1 MTHLL
6 SPLAE
11 LVASIAALSDKEL
24 LGTVEHL
31 AQAEQHATAHLVA
44 SLAELDRRRLYRDA
58 GCSSLFTYC
67 TQRLHL
73 SEHAAYR
80 RIEAA
85 RVARRFPLILER
97 LSEGAVTLTA
107 VGLVAEHLTPE
118 NHVALLDQIRHQSKR
133 AVESLVAALVPR
145 PDVPASVR
153 RLPQASHSQPVANG
167 SSPTAT
173 PGCVSQ
179 LGLNAG
185 APVAPVVADSENR
198 AADRSDCGDGAA
210 AAGLGLLAPQLAPA
224 PNQWRQRP
232 TILPT
237 APGRYRVQMTIS
249 GETYAKLRRA
259 QDLLRH
265 AVPDGDVPAILDR
278 ALALLVAGLEKTRM
292 AATSRPAFER
302 ASSERAAS
310 RPRMSTTDGRSRHI
324 PAAVKRAVWARD
336 QERCTFEGRQGRC
349 TETGMLEL
357 HHRVPFAVG
366 GSTDAANLELRCR
379 AHNLLDADLF
389 FGISRSVSAGRPA
402 AGAT

>member
-1 MTHLL
+1 MTHAL

-11 LVASIAALSDKEL
+11 LVASIATLSDKEL
-24 LGTVEHL
+24 LGTVEQL
-31 AQAEQHATAHLVA
+31 ARSEQHATAHLVA
-44 SLAELDRRRLYRDA
+44 SLAELDARRLYRDA

-85 RVARRFPLILER
+85 RVARRFPLILE
-97 LSEGAVTLTA
+97 LLGEGAVTLTA
-107 VGLVAEHLTPE
+107 VGLVAEHLTPA

-133 AVESLVAALVPR
+133 AVESLVAALAPR
-145 PDVPASVR
+145 PDVPASIR
-153 RLPQASHSQPVANG
+153 RLPQESHSLASATG
-167 SSPTAT
+167 SSSTAT
-173 PGCVSQ
+173 PGYVS
-179 LGLNAG
+179 LFGLDAG
-185 APVAPVVADSENR
+185 APVAPIVADSESR
-198 AADRSDCGDGAA
+198 AADLSENGDVAA
-210 AAGLGLLAPQLAPA
+210 AARLGILAPPLAPA
-224 PNQWRQRP
+224 SKQWRQRP

-278 ALALLVAGLEKTRM
+278 ALTLLVAGLEKTRM
-292 AATSRPAFER
+292 AATSRPATKR
-302 ASSERAAS
+302 ARS
-310 RPRMSTTDGRSRHI
+310 RSRGSATDRRSRHI
-324 PAAVKRAVWARD
+324 PAAVTRAVWARD
-336 QERCTFEGRQGRC
+336 QERCTFEGPQGRC

-379 AHNLLDADLF
+379 AHNALEADVF
-389 FGISRSVSAGRPA
+389 FGIDRSVAADRPA